1 MRLHQNTVAQ
11 WTEQHI
17 ALVRELAAAKR
28 LQYIQ
33 TNQHTQRYVYQV
45 RISLKKEEKE
55 ISIIVLIILH
65 YTGVVTNRD

>member
-1 MRLHQNTVAQ
+1 MAQ

-45 RISLKKEEKE
+45 RRLLRGE
-55 ISIIVLIILH
+55 SIISNVRINVAIPFI
-65 YTGVVTNRD
+65 GMVTN

>member
-45 RISLKKEEKE
+45 RISLRKEEKGM
-55 ISIIVLIILH
+55 SIIVLIILH